1 MTMKR
6 FKYFLMAA
14 VCTTMLTA
22 CMNDNDKWDEN
33 ERPSRWIPAYGNN
46 NILEHNVVTI
56 AEFIDRYKEVIS
68 SNAWTEIKE
77 DIQIKG
83 RVTGNDVEGNLY
95 KKATF
100 QDETAA
106 MTVNI
111 NEAGIW
117 GYLPIGQE
125 ILVDLKGLWIGGY
138 GDVPQL
144 GVPYL
149 NSSGNEGIGRMPRS
163 LWEQHF
169 KITGSIDESKIQPTV
184 FTKEFQNN
192 YKDNIAKLVI
202 LKNVTF
208 RDADGVK
215 TLKDSDTEK
224 PDGFF
229 HQKLNEFDDKVI
241 ILTSGQ
247 YAHFSTWVMPYDT
260 EAKKAI
266 PCDIIGIASYY
277 RGTWQISIRQGSDL
291 RVRR

>member
-1 MTMKR
+1 MKR

-14 VCTTMLTA
+14 VCTTILTA

-56 AEFIDRYKEVIS
+56 AEFIDRYKDVINS
-68 SNAWTEIKE
+68 DGMTEIKE
-77 DIQIKG
+77 ELQIKG
-83 RVTGNDVEGNLY
+83 RVTGNDVEGNMY

-106 MTVNI
+106 MTVTI
-111 NEAGIW
+111 DESGIW

-125 ILVDLKGLWIGGY
+125 ILVDLKGLWVGGY
-138 GDVPQL
+138 GNMPQL
-144 GVPYL
+144 GVPYR
-149 NSSGNEGIGRMPRS
+149 SATSGALSVSRMPRA

-184 FTKEFQNN
+184 FTKEVQNN
-192 YKDNIAKLVI
+192 PSANAAKLVI
-202 LKNVTF
+202 FKNVTF

-215 TLKDSDTEK
+215 TLKDSETEQ
-224 PDGFF
+224 PSGYF
-229 HQKLNEFDDKVI
+229 HQKLNEFDDNVVI
-241 ILTSGQ
+241 FTSGS
-247 YAHFSTWVMPYDT
+247 YARFSTWVMPYDT